1 MTTRSIAVTLTA
13 GLVLLATAC
22 NDDGRY
28 MREPR
33 PDQTLSIITTTVAPE
48 GELPIDTLPLDTL
61 PLDTLPIVEPSDDTA
76 GQVLPDEDALALEGF
91 EVAMPWPEGGRIDRR
106 FTCEG
111 EDVSPTLR
119 WTGLPES
126 TVEVAIVVT
135 DTSIGADDPDHP
147 VHWVVAGLDPSLE
160 QLEQDAVP
168 DTAIVGSNDFGLA
181 DWTGPCPPSG
191 ETHTYEVEVHALTQQ
206 TEVPFGAPADE
217 LLRAIDFATVAMATG
232 TGTFTGGN

>member
-1 MTTRSIAVTLTA
+1 MTTRSTAVALAA

-22 NDDGRY
+22 NDDGRE

-33 PDQTLSIITTTVAPE
+33 PDQTLSIVTTTVAPAPE
-48 GELPIDTLPLDTL
+48 VPIDTLPVIESPDTTGG
-61 PLDTLPIVEPSDDTA
+61 DG
-76 GQVLPDEDALALEGF
+76 GQVLPDDDALALAGF
-91 EVAMPWPEGGRIDRR
+91 EVAMPWPEGGQIDRR

-147 VHWVVAGLDPSLE
+147 VHWVVAGLDPTVQ
-160 QLEQDAVP
+160 QLDQDAVP
-168 DTAIVGSNDFGLA
+168 DSAVVGSNDFGLA
-181 DWTGPCPPSG
+181 DWTGPCPPAG
-191 ETHTYEVEVHALTQQ
+191 ESHTYRVEVHALTQQ

-217 LLRAIDFATVAMATG
+217 LLRAIDFATVAMAVG
-232 TGTFTGGN
+232 TGTFTGSD